1 MEIKTLRKSSCVVIS
16 FLVIIIS
23 STATYANDYFGI
35 LQVTEPSSGLKRIVI
50 QRSDSKR
57 FCEILNEEFW
67 SGVKTTCPNCIKD
80 FSIISESIPHSYR
93 GIYKNKP
100 IIFPYLS
107 SKEDRIIF
115 FGIPMK
121 DAIKLCKTLAEAYKI
136 KLNRPAKAIIP
147 LNIND

>member
-1 MEIKTLRKSSCVVIS
+1 MKTPRKSRYVAIS

-35 LQVTEPSSGLKRIVI
+35 LQVTDPRSGLKRIVF

-57 FCEILNEEFW
+57 FCEILNEDFW
-67 SGVKTTCPNCIKD
+67 SGVKTTCPNCLKD
-80 FSIISESIPHSYR
+80 FSLVSKSIPPPYR

-107 SKEDRIIF
+107 SKEDKIIF

-121 DAIKLCKTLAEAYKI
+121 DAIKLCKTLAKAYKT